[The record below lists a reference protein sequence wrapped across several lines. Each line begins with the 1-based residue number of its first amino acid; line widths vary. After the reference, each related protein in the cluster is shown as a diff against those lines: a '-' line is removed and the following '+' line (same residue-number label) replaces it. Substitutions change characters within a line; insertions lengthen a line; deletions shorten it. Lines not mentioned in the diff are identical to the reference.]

1 MTYDLRHRLLGS
13 ALVALALTGGWH
25 PASGAAT
32 GHGFATLEE
41 AGTALVNALRSGD
54 KKAILGVLGPE
65 GAGLVS
71 SGDPVADRR
80 GRDAFVAK
88 YDERHRFEGGGGKVT
103 LFVGKDDFPLPIP
116 LVPDGPE
123 WRFDTVAGKEEILNR
138 RIGQNELNTIQV
150 CLAIVDAQREYY
162 VRDPDRDGVLQYAQK
177 FASTPGRRDGLHW
190 PTRPGEPPSPLGG
203 LVARA
208 RSEGYRRPNDAPAP
222 YWGYYYRILNAQGKD
237 APGGAY
243 SYLTHGRMM
252 GGFAV
257 VAYPAQYGASGVMTF
272 LVNHDGVVY
281 QKDLGPGTATLARQ
295 MAAFNPD
302 ATWGKP

>member
-1 MTYDLRHRLLGS
+1 MRRDLRHRLLGL
-13 ALVALALTGGWH
+13 ALVALALTGSWH
-25 PASGAAT
+25 PVPGAAA
-32 GHGFATLEE
+32 GRGFATAEE
-41 AGTALVNALRSGD
+41 AATALVNALRSGD
-54 KKAILGVLGPE
+54 KKAILRVLGPE
-65 GAGLVS
+65 GGGLVS

-80 GRDAFVAK
+80 TREAFVAK
-88 YDERHRFEGGGGKVT
+88 YDERHRFEAGDGKAT
-103 LFVGKDDFPLPIP
+103 LVVGKDDFPLPIP
-116 LVPDGPE
+116 LVPAGPG
-123 WRFDTVAGKEEILNR
+123 WRFDTDAGKEEILNR

-150 CLAIVDAQREYY
+150 CLAVVDAQREYY
-162 VRDPDRDGVLQYAQK
+162 ARDPDRDGVLQYAQK
-177 FASTPGRRDGLHW
+177 FASTPGRRDGLYW
-190 PTRPGEPPSPLGG
+190 PTRPGEPPSPLGD

-208 RSEGYRRPNDAPAP
+208 RGEGYGRSKDAPAP

-243 SYLTHGRMM
+243 SYLAHGRMM

-281 QKDLGPGTATLARQ
+281 QKDLGPATATLARQ

-302 ATWGKP
+302 ATWAKP

>member
-1 MTYDLRHRLLGS
+1 MRHDLLHRLLGS
-13 ALVALALTGGWH
+13 ALVALALTGAWH
-25 PASGAAT
+25 PAAGAGA
-32 GHGFATLEE
+32 GRGFATLEE
-41 AGTALVNALRSGD
+41 AATALVNALRSGD
-54 KKAILGVLGPE
+54 TKAILGVLGPE
-65 GAGLVS
+65 GGGLVS
-71 SGDPVADRR
+71 SGDPAADRR
-80 GRDAFVAK
+80 TREAFVAK
-88 YDERHRFEGGGGKVT
+88 YDERHRFEAGGGNVT
-103 LFVGKDDFPLPIP
+103 LVVGKDDFPLPIP

-123 WRFDTVAGKEEILNR
+123 WRFDTVAGKEEIVNR

-162 VRDPDRDGVLQYAQK
+162 GRDPSRDGVLQYAQK
-177 FASTPGRRDGLHW
+177 FASTPGRRDGLYW
-190 PTRPGEPPSPLGG
+190 PARPGEPPSPLGD

-208 RSEGYRRPNDAPAP
+208 QSEGYRHPNDAPTP

-243 SYLTHGRMM
+243 SFLAHGRMI
-252 GGFAV
+252 GGFAA

-281 QKDLGPGTATLARQ
+281 QKDLGPATATLARK

-302 ATWGKP
+302 ATWKKL